1 MNKRNL
7 LAICLLTLISISASA
22 QFRKP
27 LTSPRDR
34 VQSSEARLNVGL
46 LGGGNLTTWLHFD
59 RPEASSWYLAN
70 YKPNMMNSLG
80 FFGGI
85 AIEYMTGLNH
95 SLGLN
100 VIYTQRNMALR
111 YTNEKFPLG
120 IENWV
125 RREYA
130 LNAYYPTIEA
140 YVPFTLYYP
149 LNSKR
154 TVMPYVFLAPRVS
167 YILNGGGMKYSY
179 TNLNIETLDTI
190 SSAVSQAAI
199 SDSTYRML
207 NVGATLGLGSEFRI
221 TTSNYYLIFK
231 FDMSASMYG
240 LQTFTDIDL
249 QNEFNHLR
257 YAADAQA
264 TLTFLLP
271 IKKRL
276 KGACMKWGEYD

>member
-27 LTSPRDR
+27 LTSPCDR

-111 YTNEKFPLG
+111 YTNEKFPS
-120 IENWV
+120 
-125 RREYA
+125 A
-130 LNAYYPTIEA
+130 LRTGSDANTPSTPTTPPSRLTCPSHYTTRSTRSAPSCPTFIWHRVCLTSSMEA
-140 YVPFTLYYP
+140 
-149 LNSKR
+149 
-154 TVMPYVFLAPRVS
+154 
-167 YILNGGGMKYSY
+167 G
-179 TNLNIETLDTI
+179 
-190 SSAVSQAAI
+190 
-199 SDSTYRML
+199 
-207 NVGATLGLGSEFRI
+207 
-221 TTSNYYLIFK
+221 
-231 FDMSASMYG
+231 
-240 LQTFTDIDL
+240 
-249 QNEFNHLR
+249 
-257 YAADAQA
+257 
-264 TLTFLLP
+264 
-271 IKKRL
+271 
-276 KGACMKWGEYD
+276 